1 MITNAFRH
9 MAYLIM
15 ERYQSES
22 PYGNNY
28 DMYFLNILLEFSY
41 WEGPTIVFISQ
52 MKKLRVVLHLPICHS
67 VSQFSDYIG

>member
-41 WEGPTIVFISQ
+41 WEGPTIHRIYFPDEETEGS
-52 MKKLRVVLHLPICHS
+52 LTSSHLPFSFS
-67 VSQFSDYIG
+67 VL